1 MPRHDEGEAGA
12 DQLSR
17 RRFLR
22 VAATGVAAIG
32 AGGVLAACGSSSGS
46 TPTAHTAAKAKP
58 KRGGTLA
65 AGFTGGSSSDTLSAE
80 FPVNNLDWARNAQLY
95 EPLVRYGADAQYE
108 FVLAEEITPNAD
120 ATVWTVR
127 LRSGVTFH
135 NGKSLT
141 ADDLIYTLQTI
152 FNKKTP
158 APESYPLGA
167 MDVAGLKKLDSRTVQ
182 IPYKSPFST
191 FKDPLCYGV
200 YLIPVGY
207 DPTNPVG
214 TGPFRYKTFT
224 AGVESTFV
232 RNDSYWQFGLPY
244 VDEVVITNYPD
255 ETTQLNALAAGQ
267 VNLVNLLSSTAISQV
282 AAAGAKTVISPGGG
296 FTPFTMRTDVAPF
309 NDVRVRQ
316 AFRYIID
323 RPQMRE
329 LVFGGHGTLGNDIF
343 SIWDP
348 LYDHS
353 IPQREQDIAHAK
365 FLLKQAGQENLT
377 VELVTAP
384 VAEGTVLAAQ
394 VLAQQAKAAGVTV
407 NLRQT
412 TVTEFYG
419 SQYLK
424 WTFAQ
429 DYWYYDRYLLQV
441 GSTFLPTSLY
451 NETHFN
457 DPKYTALYNEGVST
471 LDRAKQR
478 SVIAEMQQIDYDSG
492 GYIIPY
498 FPPIIDGYS
507 SKVNGVIP
515 SKVGASFNQY
525 DFKNLWLS

>member
-1 MPRHDEGEAGA
+1 
-12 DQLSR
+12 
-17 RRFLR
+17 
-22 VAATGVAAIG
+22 
-32 AGGVLAACGSSSGS
+32 
-46 TPTAHTAAKAKP
+46 
-58 KRGGTLA
+58 
-65 AGFTGGSSSDTLSAE
+65 
-80 FPVNNLDWARNAQLY
+80 
-95 EPLVRYGADAQYE
+95 
-108 FVLAEEITPNAD
+108 
-120 ATVWTVR
+120 
-127 LRSGVTFH
+127 
-135 NGKSLT
+135 
-141 ADDLIYTLQTI
+141 
-152 FNKKTP
+152 
-158 APESYPLGA
+158 
-167 MDVAGLKKLDSRTVQ
+167 
-182 IPYKSPFST
+182 
-191 FKDPLCYGV
+191 
-200 YLIPVGY
+200 
-207 DPTNPVG
+207 
-214 TGPFRYKTFT
+214 
-224 AGVESTFV
+224 
-232 RNDSYWQFGLPY
+232 
-244 VDEVVITNYPD
+244 
-255 ETTQLNALAAGQ
+255 
-267 VNLVNLLSSTAISQV
+267 
-282 AAAGAKTVISPGGG
+282 
-296 FTPFTMRTDVAPF
+296 
-309 NDVRVRQ
+309 
-316 AFRYIID
+316 
-323 RPQMRE
+323 MRE

-471 LDRAKQR
+471 LDRARQR